1 MIKTPQ
7 LIRSLLFV
15 PGHAQKHIEKSAT
28 TDADAI
34 VFDLEDAVSP
44 AEKTAARQR
53 VVAALHSNAY
63 KNKQLIVRV
72 NGLDTPWFKDD
83 VQAML
88 AAGCCNIMLPKCES
102 AEDIISVRACI
113 AEKVVNIFAIIESA
127 RGVLAAND
135 IASNLAP
142 TDGLCFGHI
151 DFAADMGLPNTNPM
165 AGAIYHARCQI
176 ALAARAFGCMPIDNI
191 CAEIRD
197 IDTIHEETDAG
208 INIGYVGKLC
218 IHPAQIDTVN
228 VVYTPTAEQM
238 TYAKD
243 LLQAWDEAQEKGVG
257 VFSYQNKMI
266 DLPVIL
272 AQKSIL
278 QRYQAAIEKEIKE

>member
-15 PGHAQKHIEKSAT
+15 PGHAQKHIEKSAS

-34 VFDLEDAVSP
+34 IFDLEDAVSP
-44 AEKTAARQR
+44 TEKKTARQR
-53 VVAALHSNAY
+53 VVAAIHTNAY

-72 NGLDTPWFKDD
+72 NGLNTAWFKGD
-83 VQAML
+83 VQAVL

-102 AEDIISVRACI
+102 VEDIISVRALI
-113 AEKVVNIFAIIESA
+113 SDKFVNIFAIIETA
-127 RGVLAAND
+127 RGVLAASD
-135 IASNLAP
+135 IASNLTP

-165 AGAIYHARCQI
+165 AGAIYHARCQV

-197 IDTIHEETDAG
+197 NDTLREETDAG

-228 VVYTPTAEQM
+228 NAYTPTAEQM
-238 TYAKD
+238 TYAKA
-243 LLQAWDEAQEKGVG
+243 LLRAWDEAQEDGTG